1 LSSIINILDS
11 TLMPIAMQDDH
22 NCSV

>member
-1 LSSIINILDS
+1 
-11 TLMPIAMQDDH
+11 MQDDH